1 MQMVTSWPR
10 RAPERGVSQPAAHPR
25 FHLACEIFD
34 LGFALCPFWWQ
45 KPPFWQIR
53 EFQMNWGIRGFV
65 LAAGAAALIST
76 QAVYAAPQAHRAVG
90 VDPLVSLS
98 VLGTT
103 QSRASLVAAAAVVQ
117 DAPPAVQT
125 CPDGSVIPVTA
136 TCSPPPGP
144 PPGHGIGALP
154 LVLGLVVFLGLV
166 ALIASG
172 NGDSHG
178 DLTPVSPD

>member
-1 MQMVTSWPR
+1 
-10 RAPERGVSQPAAHPR
+10 
-25 FHLACEIFD
+25 
-34 LGFALCPFWWQ
+34 
-45 KPPFWQIR
+45 
-53 EFQMNWGIRGFV
+53 MNWGIRGFV
-65 LAAGAAALIST
+65 LAAGAAALLST

-103 QSRASLVAAAAVVQ
+103 QSRASLVAATAAVQ

-144 PPGHGIGALP
+144 PPGHGVGALP
-154 LVLGLVVFLGLV
+154 LVIGLV
-166 ALIASG
+166 AFLALVALVASG
-172 NGDSHG
+172 HGNGHG
-178 DLTPVSPD
+178 DLTPVSPA

>member
-1 MQMVTSWPR
+1 
-10 RAPERGVSQPAAHPR
+10 
-25 FHLACEIFD
+25 

-76 QAVYAAPQAHRAVG
+76 QAVYAAPQGHRAVG

-125 CPDGSVIPVTA
+125 CPDGRVIPVTDRCETGA
-136 TCSPPPGP
+136 VVPPHGN
-144 PPGHGIGALP
+144 GIGALP

-172 NGDSHG
+172 NGDSDG